1 VQGQQALKSTGSLGN
16 HKPSLNRIAKTPF
29 NVSFI
34 SATVVLVFAP
44 EIHPMKTMLLLLLTV
59 ACVAVYSQPMQDTSG
74 KLVAQKENIIKE
86 NTIIK
91 IENLGWS
98 INSELAELRPT
109 ISADGNH
116 LFFICENHPINT
128 KAGTVRNS
136 QDIWYSHR
144 DSFGKWSDAM
154 HLGYPLNTYHYNAVY
169 WISPD
174 NNRILIRNAFVD
186 GDYYGNG
193 VSMCYRTKSG
203 KWSLPQMLKIRNYYN
218 YDLGRKNGASMA
230 QDGQTLLLY
239 MSEKQGSEDNDIYV
253 CFLNSDSTWTEPK
266 SLGRKINLKDHNEM
280 APYLAADGK
289 TLYFSSNRPGGIG
302 DNDIWMSKR
311 LDKTWQKWTDPVNL
325 GAPINSADWDAFF
338 TMDAGGEYAY
348 MSSGQEGG
356 YGESDIV
363 RVKLLEKEKP
373 LPVVLVS
380 GNVFNAKTG
389 LPLSASL
396 QYETLPDGTVAG
408 NAVSEATTGAFKIV
422 LPYDKNYSIHA
433 TADKFFAQSENL
445 NLDSLVKAGYKEIHK
460 DLYLVPI
467 EIGAV
472 VRLNNVFFDFDKW
485 ELRPESF
492 IELDRVVKL
501 LTENPAIEIEMSAHT
516 DSRGNDDYNFKLSD
530 NRARSVMEY
539 ILSKGIEPKRI
550 ASKGYGETKPFTDN
564 NTDENRQL
572 NRRVEFTILKN

>member
-1 VQGQQALKSTGSLGN
+1 
-16 HKPSLNRIAKTPF
+16 
-29 NVSFI
+29 
-34 SATVVLVFAP
+34 
-44 EIHPMKTMLLLLLTV
+44 
-59 ACVAVYSQPMQDTSG
+59 
-74 KLVAQKENIIKE
+74 
-86 NTIIK
+86 
-91 IENLGWS
+91 
-98 INSELAELRPT
+98 
-109 ISADGNH
+109 
-116 LFFICENHPINT
+116 
-128 KAGTVRNS
+128 
-136 QDIWYSHR
+136 
-144 DSFGKWSDAM
+144 
-154 HLGYPLNTYHYNAVY
+154 VY

-266 SLGRKINLKDHNEM
+266 SLGKKINLKDHNEM
-280 APYLAADGK
+280 APYLAADGE